1 MEISFLS
8 ESHIYL
14 FLVQMFILL
23 LATRGLG
30 ELFRKWSQP
39 AMTAELL
46 VGIVLG
52 PTLLGRFL
60 PGLHQMLFPHEV
72 IQQTMLETVA
82 WIGVLFMLL
91 ETGLEIDFSVAWR
104 QRGSALTIA
113 VSDIIIPMIVAFIP
127 CLFLPNDYLAFADQ
141 RLIFALFMAAVMTI
155 SAMPVAARALHDLNL
170 LKADVGFLIMSALAV
185 NDIIGWVLFTI
196 ILSFFTQAELQV
208 GSVVTIFT
216 ATIGFAVLA
225 LTAGRRL
232 SSKSLDVLKRL
243 NAPEPAT
250 SLTFACLLGLLFGA
264 ITQKL
269 GVHAMFGFFIAGV
282 VMGEAKSMS
291 EDTRVVISQMVYA
304 IFVPIFFASIG
315 LKIDFAANFD
325 LFLVAFVTV
334 IGVAG
339 RYLGAWIGIG
349 LTRVP
354 HANRHLISI
363 AHIPGGMMEI
373 VVALLAYE
381 SGLITAAVF
390 VAIVFS
396 AVVSSIIVGPW
407 MRQAM
412 RMRAAPHTAHYLKT
426 EAVIPVMSAK
436 TCQEAITELAAA
448 AAFQVA
454 PETRESLA
462 EAALKRESEFGTAIG
477 GGVAIPHVRSENA
490 RRPVLAFGRALEGLD
505 WDAPDGRPVHLIFFL
520 VTPSGIHDV
529 HVQTLA
535 TIARAFQKAET
546 RRLIEQAD
554 SKELFGVLYSILE
567 KADEEKRAAK
577 KKGRKT

>member
-1 MEISFLS
+1 MDIKFLS
-8 ESHIYL
+8 ESHIFL
-14 FLVQMFILL
+14 FLVQVFILL

-30 ELFRKWSQP
+30 ELFRKWNQP
-39 AMTAELL
+39 ALTAELL

-60 PGLHQMLFPHEV
+60 PGLHQMLFPHEA

-113 VSDIIIPMIVAFIP
+113 ISDIIIPMIVAFVP
-127 CLFLPNDYLAFADQ
+127 CLFLPKDYLVFTDQ
-141 RLIFALFMAAVMTI
+141 RFIFALFMAAVMTI

-185 NDIIGWVLFTI
+185 NDIIGWVLFSI
-196 ILSFFTQAELQV
+196 ILSFFTQAELKV
-208 GSVVTIFT
+208 GSVATIFA
-216 ATIGFAVLA
+216 ATIGFAALA

-232 SSKSLDVLKRL
+232 SSKSLDALKRL

-269 GVHAMFGFFIAGV
+269 GVHALFGFFIAGV

-325 LFLVAFVTV
+325 LFLVGFVTM

-339 RYLGAWIGIG
+339 RYLGAWVGIG

-412 RMRAAPHTAHYLKT
+412 RMRAAPRTSHYLKT
-426 EAVIPVMSAK
+426 EAVVPVMSAK
-436 TCQEAITELAAA
+436 TCQEAIKELAAP
-448 AAFQVA
+448 AFQAA

-462 EAALKRESEFGTAIG
+462 EAALKRESEFGTGIG
-477 GGVAIPHVRSENA
+477 GGVAIPHVRSEIA

-520 VTPSGIHDV
+520 VTPAGIHDV
-529 HVQTLA
+529 HVQVLA
-535 TIARAFQKAET
+535 TIARALQKADN

-554 SKELFGVLYSILE
+554 SKELFEILHAILE
-567 KADEEKRAAK
+567 KADEERKTAK
-577 KKGRKT
+577 KKVSKT